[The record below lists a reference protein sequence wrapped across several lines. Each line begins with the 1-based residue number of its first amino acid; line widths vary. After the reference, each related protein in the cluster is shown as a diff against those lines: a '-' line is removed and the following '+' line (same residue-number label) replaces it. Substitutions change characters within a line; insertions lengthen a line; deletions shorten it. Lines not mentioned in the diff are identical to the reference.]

1 MPFVKTSFA
10 KRTRS
15 SEPRNFGVAPSTSA
29 SSAAPLAPLRLPPLL
44 APLRL
49 PPLPFWSASVSSC
62 ACTARRCLFWF
73 ENSTA
78 VSRPFVATFAHLL
91 PQPSIHCT

>member
-29 SSAAPLAPLRLPPLL
+29 SSAAPL

-91 PQPSIHCT
+91 PQPSMHCT